1 MKIIELSKRDA
12 TAVNEQTAV
21 ALGFFDGVHTAHRTL
36 FSTVLKEARARG
48 ASSAVLTFSEG
59 GSDGIKGGVKR
70 ICTEEEKLAFFEE
83 LGIDYAFVLDFV
95 SVKGMSP
102 SQFVDE
108 IMIDT
113 CKSTLA
119 VCGFDFRF
127 GARAVGNSD
136 TLTSLMRE
144 RGGDCIVC
152 PAFDIDGEAVS
163 STLIKSLLAE
173 GNIERANRL
182 LGYPFSISGEVY
194 HGKSLGREL
203 GSPTA
208 NIVYPENIVQMKK
221 GVYATRVFLDG
232 EYYSAVTNV
241 GVRPTVDS
249 QAKANLETHIIDY
262 EGDLY
267 GRKIKVEFLSFVREE
282 RRFSDVGELKKQILF
297 DIEEVIKWQKSGRS

>member
-1 MKIIELSKRDA
+1 LKVIELSKRDA

-48 ASSAVLTFSEG
+48 VSSAVLTFSEG

-70 ICTEEEKLAFFEE
+70 ICTEKEKLAFLSE
-83 LGIDYAFVLDFV
+83 LGFDYVFMLDFA
-95 SVKGMSP
+95 SVKSMSP
-102 SQFVDE
+102 SQFVEE

-127 GARAVGNSD
+127 GAKAAGNSE
-136 TLTSLMRE
+136 TLSSLMNE
-144 RGGDCIVC
+144 RGGECIVC
-152 PAFDIDGEAVS
+152 PAFELDGEAVS
-163 STLIKSLLAE
+163 STLIKALIAE

-182 LGYPFSISGEVY
+182 LGYPFSILGEVY
-194 HGKSLGREL
+194 HGKKLGREL

-208 NIVYPENIVQMKK
+208 NITYPENIVQLKN

-232 EYYSAVTNV
+232 EYYASVTNV

-249 QAKANLETHIIDY
+249 QAKANLETHIINYD
-262 EGDLY
+262 GDLY
-267 GRKIKVEFLSFVREE
+267 GREIRVEFLSFLRQEK
-282 RRFSDVGELKKQILF
+282 RFSDIKELKKQILF

>member
-1 MKIIELSKRDA
+1 MKVIELSKRDA

-70 ICTEEEKLAFFEE
+70 ICTEEEKFSFFEE
-83 LGIDYAFVLDFV
+83 LGIDYSFVLDFA

-127 GARAVGNSD
+127 GASAIGNSD

-163 STLIKSLLAE
+163 STLIKSLLSE

-208 NIVYPENIVQMKK
+208 NIVYPENIVQMKR

-232 EYYSAVTNV
+232 EYYAAVTNV